1 MVRRYQAKTSPNLTK
16 VPLVRWDRESRYVSV
31 HFVTPKVLAPE
42 SGVLLHFKFLQDF
55 HEKAVQEAARGEYA
69 GGGTEYKRYSMK
81 LKADP
86 DLSLMYKGSIKLK
99 DCAQLVEMGL
109 MHDSDAWER
118 ARERSEARSAR
129 A

>member
-1 MVRRYQAKTSPNLTK
+1 
-16 VPLVRWDRESRYVSV
+16 
-31 HFVTPKVLAPE
+31 VLAPE

-55 HEKAVQEAARGEYA
+55 HEKAVEEAARGEYG

-86 DLSLMYKGSIKLK
+86 ELSLMYEGSIRLK
-99 DCAQLVEMGL
+99 DCAQLMEMGL
-109 MHDSDAWER
+109 MYDSDAWER
-118 ARERSEARSAR
+118 ARERSESYSAESTH